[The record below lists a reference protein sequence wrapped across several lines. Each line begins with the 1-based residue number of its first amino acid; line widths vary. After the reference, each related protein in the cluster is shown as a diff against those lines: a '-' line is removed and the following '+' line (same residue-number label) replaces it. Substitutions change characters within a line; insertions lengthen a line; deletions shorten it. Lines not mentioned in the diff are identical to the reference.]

1 MDRQLAEA
9 VIATFR
15 EDRTEVCYDR
25 LAGFDYRAWAATYSW
40 LDASGLAL
48 YFLDRV
54 RALGLD
60 AAIPARVL
68 SHLKENAADNREKS
82 RSMFEEFIRLNREF
96 RAEGLSFVNLK
107 GFSLAPDA
115 CPDAALRCQFDLDFY
130 VASND
135 IARCETILK
144 RLGYVLTGVGKDVRE
159 YKTGSHHIPSVRDLY
174 KAKPQM
180 SVEIHFAVTAERYGA
195 TQSDMFSDLRWKT
208 SNGFEFPVLSDRDR
222 FLGMALHLFKHLK
235 SEWTRIS
242 WILEYANFVDFH
254 RDDEALWTEV
264 AKSLSCC
271 PDVKIAVGSATLFA
285 NRSFEVSRLPEV
297 LAEAVLELPKPVLL
311 WVERYGDSVLFASF
325 PGTKLYLLLQKA
337 LSNKEDKQSRESRQ
351 KLFPLHLP
359 PKIAI
364 RSGDETFLFHW
375 KQIRVESSYLLFRLR
390 FHVTQGF
397 SYMIEAARWKRNI
410 ASLLV

>member
-48 YFLDRV
+48 YFLDRI
-54 RALGLD
+54 RTLGLD

-68 SHLKENAADNREKS
+68 SRLKENAADNREKIH
-82 RSMFEEFIRLNREF
+82 SMFEEFTRLNREF
-96 RAEGLSFVNLK
+96 KMEGLPFVNLK
-107 GFSLAPDA
+107 GFSLVSDA
-115 CPDAALRCQFDLDFY
+115 CPDPALRCQFDLDFY
-130 VASND
+130 ISSSG

-144 RLGYVLTGVGKDVRE
+144 RLGYVLTGVGEDVRE

-180 SVEIHFAVTAERYGA
+180 SVEIHFAGTPEECGT

-208 SNGFEFPVLSDRDR
+208 SSGFEFPVFSDRDR

-254 RDDEALWTEV
+254 RDDEALWTEIG
-264 AKSLSCC
+264 KSLSCS
-271 PDVKIAVGSATLFA
+271 PDVKVAVGSATLFA
-285 NRSFEVSRLPEV
+285 SQSFEITYLPEV

-311 WVERYGDSVLFASF
+311 WIQRYGNSVLFASF

-337 LSNKEDKQSRESRQ
+337 LSNKEDQQLRESRR

-359 PKIAI
+359 AKIAI
-364 RSGDETFLFHW
+364 RSGDENFLFQW
-375 KQIRVESSYLLFRLR
+375 KQIRIEGSYLLFRLR